1 MSLDKENSVTGTH
14 APVSYGQVQR
24 AVTSHPSSPP
34 LETLPPGSSSPT
46 CACNAW
52 QDFPSLG
59 AQRQPAR
66 KATEDSQSKQHL
78 QMRCGPDFVPTAA
91 PSKDAWASVVKSGL
105 HCGGAP
111 PPPAT
116 TQRSDSMRPVALEP
130 PATAAEPRAEPEED
144 APACGSKP
152 SPLALDTQI
161 VCCSKPSPLALE
173 TALEP
178 RSAPAE
184 KEPPRTALSIVPP
197 ERVPINCT
205 TIIVGPI
212 SSVTTPTAA
221 ARHGAASNFESACG
235 STPSPLALELR
246 SFSAPDTA
254 PAIRMPNSDP
264 AAPIGSPSA
273 RRPGRI
279 LTAADVLRSGRRS
292 CGSGGFPSSLPPV
305 PLQCA
310 PSPRAASPVTSFGD
324 SSDDEGEDED
334 DEEDEDARH
343 SAATTREASPTDSP
357 RPFPASTALPATA
370 LLATALLAPPVVG
383 GAVSGGA
390 VSGGAV
396 SGARAP
402 RLGLDG
408 LSAVSGSA
416 VADSVAAGS
425 AVADSA
431 AAGSAVSG
439 STVKGQMMPPKR
451 TKVIEKAM
459 EAPSKAPSKAMDA
472 PSKVIEKAMEAPS
485 KAPSKAMD
493 APSKAMDARSSKEFY
508 HSLMDAP
515 KVPTTAPRA
524 PAYESTRPPPTT
536 APRAPAYESTRPPP
550 KPKITKGTKLRHG
563 WTAVMGTTARRD
575 GHGWTAA
582 AMARVPTMARGA
594 GLMGHGAAV
603 GVVVPIMARG
613 GAHHGAAVGAVVPIM
628 APPPPPPP
636 MLFEGYRS
644 SLVMPSAAAM
654 ACLDHMVA
662 EYYHKAMRESS
673 AMDAPA
679 QALMGHVQ
687 HAVSGLW
694 GNHARIACFG
704 SRATGLA
711 CATSDV
717 DLVVTGVPGIDPATV
732 PQLWRHAPVTV
743 DDQCAALEDLQ
754 PLILSLPG
762 VLSATINRAA
772 VPVLAI
778 TADVRVLQRLQPS
791 SAAHDGAHG
800 GAHDGGNCTSA
811 ATGADA
817 PTTAPAT
824 APATALLHLDISI
837 HSERHR
843 GLLAAQHVRWLHA
856 LLPPLAP
863 LVVMLKALLHRHGL
877 KSTFTGGLSSYALV
891 IMVAR
896 FLMGRPRL
904 RCRLWAP
911 TTAPAEKGSISHAEM
926 AAAEAEARATLGAAL
941 RAAAQRASSW
951 ADCPADVERTRCIG
965 QPAPTADE
973 TRATS
978 DDETPV
984 TTPVATPDAAALSDA
999 TGAVTGAGA
1008 TQCSAEG
1015 TEDSAGAHDGAH
1027 TGVGAGAL
1035 SRAPASLGQLF
1046 VEVLAF
1052 YGQIFEPS
1060 SHALVGLTGAGVPPP
1075 PGYGFATRHEL
1086 APMLSMLNN
1095 GFGGFGVSPQPDP
1108 FAMEPLVVL
1117 DPVDPSNNVGKSCYR
1132 VAAVQRLCADTARA
1146 TLALAE
1152 ESARCPQKVP
1162 SATLA
1167 EAILGVPPS
1176 QMA

>member
-24 AVTSHPSSPP
+24 AVASHPSSPP

-46 CACNAW
+46 CACKPAW

-91 PSKDAWASVVKSGL
+91 PSKGAWASVVKSGL

-152 SPLALDTQI
+152 SPLALDTRI
-161 VCCSKPSPLALE
+161 ACCSKPSPLALD

-197 ERVPINCT
+197 ARSRSCNCT
-205 TIIVGPI
+205 TIIVGPT

-235 STPSPLALELR
+235 STPSPLALEPR

-254 PAIRMPNSDP
+254 PAIRMPSSDP
-264 AAPIGSPSA
+264 AALIGSPSA
-273 RRPGRI
+273 RRCVGRI
-279 LTAADVLRSGRRS
+279 LTAADMLRSGRRS
-292 CGSGGFPSSLPPV
+292 DGFPSSLPPV

-324 SSDDEGEDED
+324 SSDEEGEDED
-334 DEEDEDARH
+334 EDEDEDARH

-370 LLATALLAPPVVG
+370 LLATALLAPPVV
-383 GAVSGGA
+383 GGA

-439 STVKGQMMPPKR
+439 STVKGQMMPSKR
-451 TKVIEKAM
+451 TKVIEKVM
-459 EAPSKAPSKAMDA
+459 EAPSKAME
-472 PSKVIEKAMEAPS
+472 KVMEAPS
-485 KAPSKAMD
+485 KAMEKVME
-493 APSKAMDARSSKEFY
+493 APAKAMDARSSKEFY

-524 PAYESTRPPPTT
+524 PAYESTRPPP
-536 APRAPAYESTRPPP
+536 
-550 KPKITKGTKLRHG
+550 KPKITKGTKLR
-563 WTAVMGTTARRD
+563 
-575 GHGWTAA
+575 HGWTAA

-636 MLFEGYRS
+636 LLFEGYRS

-673 AMDAPA
+673 AMDGPA

-687 HAVSGLW
+687 HAVSELW

-791 SAAHDGAHG
+791 SAAHDGAH
-800 GAHDGGNCTSA
+800 DGGNCTSS

-824 APATALLHLDISI
+824 APATALLHLDISV

-896 FLMGRPRL
+896 FLMDRPRL

-926 AAAEAEARATLGAAL
+926 AAAEAEARAALGAAL
-941 RAAAQRASSW
+941 RAAAHRASSW

-1027 TGVGAGAL
+1027 TGAGAGAL

-1152 ESARCPQKVP
+1152 EIARCPQKVP

-1176 QMA
+1176 

>member
-1 MSLDKENSVTGTH
+1 
-14 APVSYGQVQR
+14 
-24 AVTSHPSSPP
+24 
-34 LETLPPGSSSPT
+34 
-46 CACNAW
+46 
-52 QDFPSLG
+52 
-59 AQRQPAR
+59 
-66 KATEDSQSKQHL
+66 
-78 QMRCGPDFVPTAA
+78 
-91 PSKDAWASVVKSGL
+91 
-105 HCGGAP
+105 
-111 PPPAT
+111 
-116 TQRSDSMRPVALEP
+116 
-130 PATAAEPRAEPEED
+130 
-144 APACGSKP
+144 
-152 SPLALDTQI
+152 
-161 VCCSKPSPLALE
+161 
-173 TALEP
+173 
-178 RSAPAE
+178 
-184 KEPPRTALSIVPP
+184 
-197 ERVPINCT
+197 
-205 TIIVGPI
+205 
-212 SSVTTPTAA
+212 
-221 ARHGAASNFESACG
+221 
-235 STPSPLALELR
+235 
-246 SFSAPDTA
+246 
-254 PAIRMPNSDP
+254 
-264 AAPIGSPSA
+264 
-273 RRPGRI
+273 
-279 LTAADVLRSGRRS
+279 
-292 CGSGGFPSSLPPV
+292 
-305 PLQCA
+305 
-310 PSPRAASPVTSFGD
+310 
-324 SSDDEGEDED
+324 
-334 DEEDEDARH
+334 
-343 SAATTREASPTDSP
+343 
-357 RPFPASTALPATA
+357 
-370 LLATALLAPPVVG
+370 
-383 GAVSGGA
+383 
-390 VSGGAV
+390 
-396 SGARAP
+396 
-402 RLGLDG
+402 
-408 LSAVSGSA
+408 
-416 VADSVAAGS
+416 
-425 AVADSA
+425 
-431 AAGSAVSG
+431 
-439 STVKGQMMPPKR
+439 
-451 TKVIEKAM
+451 
-459 EAPSKAPSKAMDA
+459 
-472 PSKVIEKAMEAPS
+472 
-485 KAPSKAMD
+485 
-493 APSKAMDARSSKEFY
+493 
-508 HSLMDAP
+508 
-515 KVPTTAPRA
+515 
-524 PAYESTRPPPTT
+524 
-536 APRAPAYESTRPPP
+536 
-550 KPKITKGTKLRHG
+550 
-563 WTAVMGTTARRD
+563 
-575 GHGWTAA
+575 
-582 AMARVPTMARGA
+582 
-594 GLMGHGAAV
+594 
-603 GVVVPIMARG
+603 
-613 GAHHGAAVGAVVPIM
+613 
-628 APPPPPPP
+628 
-636 MLFEGYRS
+636 
-644 SLVMPSAAAM
+644 MPSAAAM

-673 AMDAPA
+673 AMDGPA

-778 TADVRVLQRLQPS
+778 TADVRILQRLQPS
-791 SAAHDGAHG
+791 SAAQDGAAHG

-891 IMVAR
+891 ILVAR
-896 FLMGRPRL
+896 FLMDRPRL

-926 AAAEAEARATLGAAL
+926 AAAEAEARAALGAAL
-941 RAAAQRASSW
+941 RAAAHRASSW
-951 ADCPADVERTRCIG
+951 ADCPADVERTRRIG

-984 TTPVATPDAAALSDA
+984 TTPVATPEATPDAAALSDA

-1027 TGVGAGAL
+1027 TGAGAGAL

-1152 ESARCPQKVP
+1152 DSARCPQKVP